1 MQIPKVPVRFN
12 LFNSGS
18 EDEKERKKHEKEQRI
33 RLEESL
39 LALYS
44 GEITPAAKDRLTAV
58 AAQHKADSRF
68 FSATTSPAGLML
80 FRQAGYK
87 PITQVMGSSV
97 VKELDDGM
105 EERMKERRSSGE
117 VTSCTTARNDAR
129 IYALLRLMQEAEI
142 LGADG
147 VVDVKINIQRFGWAP
162 GAMEFTAVGT
172 AITVPNKPDF
182 SAAVAADV
190 PERKDNF
197 FSKKPKS
204 TPMIST
210 AGKGMTKSVPDYLS
224 SLADRPF
231 LSHLSAQE
239 FWQLYQLGY
248 WPLGIVAGNCSYYV
262 SSDNRTRSAQ
272 GGLFAS
278 LQNQE
283 LTQMSD
289 GLAHTRYQAT
299 NRMKK
304 ESRALSAEGAV
315 GVEIESEVETF
326 SDGMLM
332 HFRVLG
338 TAVRTVPGF
347 DHTARGAQPVQ
358 MVVNLADEDRRAKVE
373 FSEPLAEMVG
383 E

>member
-1 MQIPKVPVRFN
+1 MPFN
-12 LFNSGS
+12 LFGPKSD
-18 EDEKERKKHEKEQRI
+18 DEKERKKLEKEQRI
-33 RLEESL
+33 KQEESL

-44 GEITPAAKDRLTAV
+44 GEITPAAKDRLAAV
-58 AAQHKADSRF
+58 AAQHKAGSQF
-68 FSATTSPAGLML
+68 FTATTSPAGLML

-97 VKELDDGM
+97 VKELDNGM
-105 EERMKERRSSGE
+105 EERLKEMRSSGE

-147 VVDVKINIQRFGWAP
+147 VVDVKIKIQRFGWAP
-162 GAMEFTAVGT
+162 GVLEFTAVGT
-172 AITVPNKPDF
+172 AIKVPNKPDLNTRQNE
-182 SAAVAADV
+182 AGEPD
-190 PERKDNF
+190 RKDNYF
-197 FSKKPKS
+197 TKKPRS

-210 AGKGMTKSVPDYLS
+210 AGKGMTKSVPDYIS
-224 SLADRPF
+224 SIANRPF

-239 FWQLYQLGY
+239 FWQLYQEGY

-262 SSDNRTRSAQ
+262 CADNNTRRAQ
-272 GGLFAS
+272 GGIFAS

-289 GLAHTRYQAT
+289 GLAHSRYQAT

-304 ESRALSAEGAV
+304 ESRALGADGAV
-315 GVEIESEVETF
+315 GVEVESEIETQ
-326 SDGMLM
+326 DLGMLM

-338 TAVRTVPGF
+338 TAVRAIPG
-347 DHTARGAQPVQ
+347 HKGERGTPRAVQ
-358 MVVNLADEDRRAKVE
+358 MIVNLADEDRRAKVE
-373 FSEPLAEMVG
+373 FEEPLKELVRTVKQHQR
-383 E
+383 

>member
-1 MQIPKVPVRFN
+1 MRFN
-12 LFNSGS
+12 FFNSGS
-18 EDEKERKKHEKEQRI
+18 DEEKERKRLEKEQRI

-44 GEITPAAKDRLTAV
+44 GEITPAAKERLTAV
-58 AAQHKADSRF
+58 AAQHKAGSQF

-80 FRQAGYK
+80 SRQAGYK

-97 VKELDDGM
+97 VKEIDEGM
-105 EERMKERRSSGE
+105 EERLKEMRSSGE

-162 GAMEFTAVGT
+162 GVMEFTAVGT

-182 SAAVAADV
+182 SARAAGE
-190 PERKDNF
+190 PERKNNF

-210 AGKGMTKSVPDYLS
+210 AGKGMVKSVPDYLS
-224 SLADRPF
+224 SLANRPF

-272 GGLFAS
+272 GGIFAS
-278 LQNQE
+278 PQNQE

-304 ESRALSAEGAV
+304 ESRALSADGAV
-315 GVEIESEVETF
+315 GVEIESEVETL

-332 HFRVLG
+332 HFRALG
-338 TAVRTVPGF
+338 TAVRTIPGF
-347 DHTARGAQPVQ
+347 DRSTSSAQPVQ

-373 FSEPLAEMVG
+373 FTEPLEDLVQSG
-383 E
+383 DE

>member
-1 MQIPKVPVRFN
+1 MRFN
-12 LFNSGS
+12 FFNSGS
-18 EDEKERKKHEKEQRI
+18 DEEKERKRLEKEQRI

-39 LALYS
+39 LALNS
-44 GEITPAAKDRLTAV
+44 GGITPAAKERLTTV
-58 AAQHKADSRF
+58 AAQHTAGSQF
-68 FSATTSPAGLML
+68 FTATTSPAGLML

-97 VKELDDGM
+97 VKELDNGM
-105 EERMKERRSSGE
+105 EERLKEMRSSGE

-162 GAMEFTAVGT
+162 GVMEFTAVGT

-182 SAAVAADV
+182 SARAAGE

-210 AGKGMTKSVPDYLS
+210 AGKGMVKSVPDYLS
-224 SLADRPF
+224 SLANRPF

-304 ESRALSAEGAV
+304 ESRALSADGAV
-315 GVEIESEVETF
+315 GVEIESEVETL

-332 HFRVLG
+332 HFRALG
-338 TAVRTVPGF
+338 TAVRTIPGF
-347 DHTARGAQPVQ
+347 DRSTSSAQPVQ
-358 MVVNLADEDRRAKVE
+358 MIVNLADEDRRAKVE
-373 FSEPLAEMVG
+373 FTEPLEDLVQSG
-383 E
+383 DE